1 MDKTFIDKE
10 TKAGQTQDVRSADTD
25 LRSEFEKDYH
35 RIIGSA
41 SFRRLSGQDTGISIR

>member
-10 TKAGQTQDVRSADTD
+10 TKAGQTSDVRSADTD

-41 SFRRLSGQDTGISIR
+41 SFGDFRTRHRYFH